1 MKKKT
6 YQLGVRM
13 DEDLLA
19 RLRAFEKQTGV
30 SSSALVRATLE
41 SALDYFE
48 AEKEIVFPLC
58 CVPRSKI
65 NFSPPPP
72 ELTFDFYSKL
82 SQFCSREI
90 SVGFLFT
97 VESVPMF
104 CHGNAGGKP
113 FFFYA
118 ARFMAAA
125 TRATSSSVILLPE
138 GRQSPRL
145 KRFSETQFP

>member
-65 NFSPPPP
+65 NFSPPPSP
-72 ELTFDFYSKL
+72 SA
-82 SQFCSREI
+82 
-90 SVGFLFT
+90 
-97 VESVPMF
+97 
-104 CHGNAGGKP
+104 NA
-113 FFFYA
+113 
-118 ARFMAAA
+118 
-125 TRATSSSVILLPE
+125 
-138 GRQSPRL
+138 
-145 KRFSETQFP
+145 